1 MLISVVAPCYN
12 EEDVLDIFF
21 RQLCPVL
28 ELVTDA
34 WEIVCVND
42 GSSDN
47 TALIITSYARSDP
60 RIKLLNLSRNFGKE
74 RALTAGLDYSIGD
87 VVIPIDVDLQDPPEL
102 IPEMVRLWTE
112 GFDVVN
118 AVRSSRKEDT
128 LLKRF
133 SAKLFYKAIGRVSDV
148 EIPPNVGDFRLLS
161 RPVVN
166 EIKRLREYRRFMKG
180 IFAWVGFKVASIPY
194 ERPRRAA
201 GHTKFNFFKLTNF
214 AIEGIASFSATPLR
228 IASYIGMLLSLCSII
243 YAIFM
248 IVKTILFG
256 NPVSGYPS
264 LIVSILLVGG
274 IQMLFIGILGEYVGR
289 IYDEVK
295 SRPLYIIKSKVGFD

>member
-1 MLISVVAPCYN
+1 
-12 EEDVLDIFF
+12 
-21 RQLCPVL
+21 
-28 ELVTDA
+28 
-34 WEIVCVND
+34 
-42 GSSDN
+42 
-47 TALIITSYARSDP
+47 LIITSYARSDP